1 MPEWIRTTD
10 DAVTAASGLLGFL
23 ANFGGCLAGRRLLLL
38 GQDFR
43 ADGLEALLVEV
54 LPELAVGHR
63 EKSNSSAST
72 IRP

>member
-1 MPEWIRTTD
+1 
-10 DAVTAASGLLGFL
+10 
-23 ANFGGCLAGRRLLLL
+23 
-38 GQDFR
+38 
-43 ADGLEALLVEV
+43 VEV

>member
-10 DAVTAASGLLGFL
+10 DAVTAASGLLGLL
-23 ANFGGCLAGRRLLLL
+23 ANFGGFLACRRLLLL
-38 GQDFR
+38 GQDLR

-63 EKSNSSAST
+63 KNQILALPA